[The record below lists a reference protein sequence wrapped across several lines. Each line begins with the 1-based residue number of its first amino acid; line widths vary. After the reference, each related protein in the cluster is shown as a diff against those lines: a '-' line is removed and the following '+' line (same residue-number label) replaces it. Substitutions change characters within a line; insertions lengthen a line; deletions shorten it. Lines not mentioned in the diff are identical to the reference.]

1 MAGKGVHCAFF
12 FFFSILFLILLAIFL
27 FPCWMRG
34 RGKCKGGGGRRRG
47 WRLDGDYDGWMGGW
61 MAGCK
66 KFNIVYLAGQWV
78 VGPVLGSSY
87 PFVRVGCVVLGNIYF
102 YIYIL

>member
-1 MAGKGVHCAFF
+1 
-12 FFFSILFLILLAIFL
+12 
-27 FPCWMRG
+27 
-34 RGKCKGGGGRRRG
+34 
-47 WRLDGDYDGWMGGW
+47 

-102 YIYIL
+102 CIYIL

>member
-1 MAGKGVHCAFF
+1 MV
-12 FFFSILFLILLAIFL
+12 I
-27 FPCWMRG
+27 MMMM
-34 RGKCKGGGGRRRG
+34 
-47 WRLDGDYDGWMGGW
+47 DGW

-78 VGPVLGSSY
+78 VGPVLGNSY

-102 YIYIL
+102 CIYFLRILGGGGGGGGGAQWPL

>member
-34 RGKCKGGGGRRRG
+34 RGKCKGGVVEGGG
-47 WRLDGDYDGWMGGW
+47 VGDGD
-61 MAGCK
+61 
-66 KFNIVYLAGQWV
+66 
-78 VGPVLGSSY
+78 
-87 PFVRVGCVVLGNIYF
+87 
-102 YIYIL
+102 